1 MVEVNSDSTV
11 EDIRQELILRLFH
24 GGSSVEAF
32 IPPEAHFFPGSLV
45 YDLVFIFAGRV
56 LESGVPLGEY
66 GIGRESTVDTF
77 FRTRGGGYV
86 ASFKSDSRRRARIA
100 RDVARCT

>member
-24 GGSSVEAF
+24 GGGH
-32 IPPEAHFFPGSLV
+32 PPGAHFSPGDLV

-56 LESGVPLGEY
+56 LESGVPLGKY

-77 FRTRGGGYV
+77 FRTRGGV
-86 ASFKSDSRRRARIA
+86 AGSKIPGK
-100 RDVARCT
+100 